1 MIGKIIDQRYHI
13 IQSLGQGGFGTTWL
27 AQDTKR
33 PGNPLCVV
41 KQFTPPSTGS
51 DDLKKLQALFD
62 QEAEILEKLGKH
74 DQIPTLL
81 AHFAEN
87 QELFIVQEYI
97 EGHDLNDELTSGQK
111 MSESDVIKLLIEILE
126 VLGFVHK
133 NGVIHRDITPRNIRR
148 RQSDNKIVLIDFGA
162 VKQISTQVINNQGQ
176 ITSSLIIRTP
186 GYMPPER
193 ERGITIFSSDIY
205 LVGIIALQALTGLR
219 PEESKDNNIEDK
231 NTLKIVWRDHV
242 TVNPHLAEILDK
254 MVASDPIKRYHT
266 AKDALEALE
275 DLSSSNVSPNL

>member
-126 VLGFVHK
+126 V
-133 NGVIHRDITPRNIRR
+133 
-148 RQSDNKIVLIDFGA
+148 
-162 VKQISTQVINNQGQ
+162 
-176 ITSSLIIRTP
+176 
-186 GYMPPER
+186 
-193 ERGITIFSSDIY
+193 
-205 LVGIIALQALTGLR
+205 
-219 PEESKDNNIEDK
+219 
-231 NTLKIVWRDHV
+231 
-242 TVNPHLAEILDK
+242 
-254 MVASDPIKRYHT
+254 
-266 AKDALEALE
+266 
-275 DLSSSNVSPNL
+275 